1 MQTAR
6 TSRPSRALA
15 SLAAAT
21 FLSTAPGAAQDTVA
35 PGFAVTGSQPVPAS
49 FAAYHTLNNGD
60 RVTFDGVSIDLYDE
74 AGGFLMNLGAL
85 PGFVF
90 TSFVESDPSE
100 TYALV
105 GESTFGDI
113 YKVMLDGSGLSAV
126 ANIPFHYDAVFEGA
140 DSALISA
147 SPCLCGTNEIYRL
160 DLTGGAPQP
169 IISVPGASG
178 PVALSNDGDLYYA
191 TASAQF
197 PAPPGSTD
205 IVFWTADQLAS
216 GSTLTLG
223 DATVFHSGLDG
234 GAALAV
240 DPVYGSLVLAEAV
253 FGSQSRL
260 LEFAPDG
267 DLVGS
272 SVTSSNYLS
281 NVELRATGTTGHF
294 HAWQPDSGVTLHYN
308 DLDAGLIVDVRSHR
322 PRAELVANGSAV
334 TFRVTEAL
342 PNSAMLVLWGPQG
355 AYDPDETSYG
365 MFPGFL
371 FHTGLPLASIRR
383 LPFLSAVDGA
393 GVGEFTYFDPGH
405 LAGTLVF
412 QALLLDG
419 SGSGFVGSSRAV
431 LN

>member
-1 MQTAR
+1 M
-6 TSRPSRALA
+6 PRALTA
-15 SLAAAT
+15 LAAFSLLTA
-21 FLSTAPGAAQDTVA
+21 APGAAQDTIA
-35 PGFAVTGSQPVPAS
+35 PGFAVTGSQSVPAS
-49 FAAYHTLNNGD
+49 FASYHTLRSGD

-90 TSFVESDPSE
+90 TSFVEADPGE
-100 TYALV
+100 QYALV
-105 GESTFGDI
+105 GESSFGDVF
-113 YKVMLDGSGLSAV
+113 KVMLDGSGLSTV
-126 ANIPFHYDAVFEGA
+126 ANVPFHYDAVFDGA
-140 DSALISA
+140 DSALLSA
-147 SPCLCGTNEIYRL
+147 SSCLCGTNEILRL
-160 DLTGGAPQP
+160 DVGAGTLQAVA
-169 IISVPGASG
+169 SVPGSSG
-178 PVALSNDGDLYYA
+178 PLAISAGGDLYYA

-205 IVFWTADQLAS
+205 IVYWTAAQLAS
-216 GSTLTLG
+216 GVPLTLG

-234 GAALAV
+234 GAALAI

-267 DLVGS
+267 DWVGPV
-272 SVTSSNYLS
+272 VTSANYLS
-281 NVELRATGTTGHF
+281 NVELRASGPSGHF
-294 HAWQPDSGVTLHYN
+294 HAWQPDAGVVMHFN
-308 DLDAGLIVDVRSHR
+308 DLDGGQIVDVRARR
-322 PRAELVANGSAV
+322 PRAEILAAGPAV
-334 TFRVTEAL
+334 TFRVSEAL
-342 PNSAMLVLWGPQG
+342 PNSGMLVLWGPQ
-355 AYDPDETSYG
+355 ASYDPDENSYG
-365 MFPGFL
+365 IFPDFL

-383 LPFLSAVDGA
+383 LPFFSPVDST

-419 SGSGFVGSSRAV
+419 SGGRFIGSSEAV